1 MRIDRQTFPLFLHFH
16 VVEITDKELYIHQ
29 FTDTFFS
36 PCFFKCIPYQKH
48 FNIKLSG
55 PEVYILYSRSHF
67 LWINRFW
74 ENRLIR
80 TELSLTQNL
89 IVPMRAKINDAVEH
103 IAQISSNK
111 FNLNPLSTFGDDV
124 QNLCIIDTVTR
135 LQKDTL
141 SVHIFPK

>member
-1 MRIDRQTFPLFLHFH
+1 
-16 VVEITDKELYIHQ
+16 
-29 FTDTFFS
+29 
-36 PCFFKCIPYQKH
+36 
-48 FNIKLSG
+48 
-55 PEVYILYSRSHF
+55 
-67 LWINRFW
+67 
-74 ENRLIR
+74 
-80 TELSLTQNL
+80 
-89 IVPMRAKINDAVEH
+89 MRAKINDAVEH